1 MTGLVYK
8 ELPMQTIT
16 YITRPEFIDGT
27 EKRFYDA
34 LLESITK
41 YGMQDPV
48 FIDQRKDDNDNI
60 ILKVLVGNNRMVIA
74 KKLGFKTVRSI
85 VKLLDPNNND
95 IEGEPLNNDQEITDL
110 FFHKQDLFIKKQDG
124 VIYEVMPINEQKH
137 GKI

>member
-8 ELPMQTIT
+8 ELPMQAIT
-16 YITRPEFIDGT
+16 YITRPEFI
-27 EKRFYDA
+27 
-34 LLESITK
+34 
-41 YGMQDPV
+41 
-48 FIDQRKDDNDNI
+48 N
-60 ILKVLVGNNRMVIA
+60 A

-124 VIYEVMPINEQKH
+124 VIYEVMPINEQRY